1 MLVYYLVQI
10 YNIQFSWKPWERE
23 RDKVY
28 SIWPRPIK
36 LIRQNNAF
44 TEKATKQ
51 LVETIFIIN

>member
-1 MLVYYLVQI
+1 MR
-10 YNIQFSWKPWERE
+10 ERE